1 MKEVAHTKV
10 SSCKRCQS
18 KKERE
23 REREKERERERER
36 ENTHPHTNTLFRS
49 QGHATVDQQH

>member
-36 ENTHPHTNTLFRS
+36 EIRPPR
-49 QGHATVDQQH
+49 GHAMVVLQPES